1 MDVVWDQSQ
10 APGSNVN
17 NAIILTFAN
26 VVFPSKGHIS
36 THLIVLLNL
45 HLQVCLIRFFIIC
58 LFTFLISAVCLHLLS
73 AAVFAGRPGRR
84 RHRSS
89 GLDSSTTSMALS
101 TGPQGKQI

>member
-10 APGSNVN
+10 ALDSNVN

-36 THLIVLLNL
+36 THLIVLLSL
-45 HLQVCLIRFFIIC
+45 HLQVCFTFFRIS